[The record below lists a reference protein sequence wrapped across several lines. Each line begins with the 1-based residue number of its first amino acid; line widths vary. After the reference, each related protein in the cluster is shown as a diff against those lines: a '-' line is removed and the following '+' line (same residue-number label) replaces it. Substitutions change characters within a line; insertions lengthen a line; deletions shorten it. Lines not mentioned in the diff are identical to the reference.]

1 MMTPRQLPNVH
12 DDEGFKRDAK
22 GYTERVI
29 MRYRLDSIAAAITE
43 AYLDGAQRA
52 LQTGYALAE
61 RDYEKLYK
69 LHNKIEDQ

>member
-1 MMTPRQLPNVH
+1 
-12 DDEGFKRDAK
+12 
-22 GYTERVI
+22 

-61 RDYEKLYK
+61 RDYKKLYK
-69 LHNKIEDQ
+69 LHNSKTNEQ